1 MYENVITHQFNSYVK
16 SKGLDPDTLT
26 ITERDEQMVEMRNDL
41 YPGGIILSRNNAP
54 SSKWSSLTKISG
66 LEKAPKFLSDSMLPN
81 VPAEVTAEASVLA
94 NGGYD
99 PCQYAVNNF
108 KDYPNYENA

>member
-1 MYENVITHQFNSYVK
+1 M
-16 SKGLDPDTLT
+16 
-26 ITERDEQMVEMRNDL
+26 
-41 YPGGIILSRNNAP
+41 
-54 SSKWSSLTKISG
+54 ISG
-66 LEKAPKFLSDSMLPN
+66 LEQTPKFLSETMLPN
-81 VPAEVTAEASVLA
+81 VRAEAAAEASVLA